1 MLPGQFGPQYVGYT
15 YNYCIYSQN
24 IIKLQLFL
32 WHHNILEPFFTKK
45 RPFFSLFFVLFF
57 FAIYMYI
64 LGYAI
69 LSLVYIVNINNKNHR
84 AGHLFMTPEFFHGC
98 VIVLRPHLYQDPSIT
113 SITGSER
120 RDYAI
125 WKGWGGHLADEKSVF
140 GWDTKEFAKCQFLRV
155 SLILHK
161 NRKKELWGIFLSTFL
176 PIWVEFTGCDNF
188 GQ

>member
-1 MLPGQFGPQYVGYT
+1 MLPGQFGPQYVEYT

-45 RPFFSLFFVLFF
+45 KALFQPFFRNIFF

-69 LSLVYIVNINNKNHR
+69 LTLVYIVNINNKNHR

-98 VIVLRPHLYQDPSIT
+98 VIVLRPHLETVPYHWKIT
-113 SITGSER
+113 CRPPKSWILS
-120 RDYAI
+120 A
-125 WKGWGGHLADEKSVF
+125 GHSVNFWSPGLTKKSQIN
-140 GWDTKEFAKCQFLRV
+140 W
-155 SLILHK
+155 
-161 NRKKELWGIFLSTFL
+161 
-176 PIWVEFTGCDNF
+176 
-188 GQ
+188 

>member
-45 RPFFSLFFVLFF
+45 KALFSLFFVIFI

-69 LSLVYIVNINNKNHR
+69 LTLVYIVNINNKNHR

-98 VIVLRPHLYQDPSIT
+98 VIVLRPHLETVPY
-113 SITGSER
+113 
-120 RDYAI
+120 
-125 WKGWGGHLADEKSVF
+125 
-140 GWDTKEFAKCQFLRV
+140 WDKCSWYHWFSKQNKL
-155 SLILHK
+155 
-161 NRKKELWGIFLSTFL
+161 NTFS
-176 PIWVEFTGCDNF
+176 W
-188 GQ
+188 

>member
-45 RPFFSLFFVLFF
+45 KALFQPFFRNIFF

-69 LSLVYIVNINNKNHR
+69 LTLVYIVNINNKNHR

-98 VIVLRPHLYQDPSIT
+98 VIVLRPHLETVP
-113 SITGSER
+113 
-120 RDYAI
+120 YAI
-125 WKGWGGHLADEKSVF
+125 YYWVLIQPLKGPG
-140 GWDTKEFAKCQFLRV
+140 
-155 SLILHK
+155 
-161 NRKKELWGIFLSTFL
+161 TFPFFRL
-176 PIWVEFTGCDNF
+176 FWL
-188 GQ
+188 